1 MKTFKGI
8 KPLKEIIAAA
18 EQAGWQV
25 DTREYDRGSDGIWL
39 TKKQLQQPICQVRVN
54 TVSGEFSVWHPLFEK
69 PIATH
74 LSSEFDD
81 EPWYAEILTLLY
93 RS

>member
-1 MKTFKGI
+1 MKMFKGI
-8 KPLKEIIAAA
+8 KPLKEIITAA

-25 DTREYDRGSDGIWL
+25 DTREYDRGGDGIWL
-39 TKKQLQQPICQVRVN
+39 TNERFQVRVN
-54 TVSGEFSVWHPLFEK
+54 MISGNFVVWSPSSKE
-69 PIATH
+69 PVATH

-81 EPWYAEILTLLY
+81 EPWYAKILDLVY